1 MSRELGGWL
10 EQHGD
15 HLTIMHASTLKQIFH
30 VLGLTQTEVIGSVLK
45 LYTEK
50 VMQRAEVFESEITF
64 KITKQSHDN
73 S

>member
-1 MSRELGGWL
+1 
-10 EQHGD
+10 
-15 HLTIMHASTLKQIFH
+15 MHASTLKQIFH